1 MMGKDFW
8 EDVDID
14 TLHLETQIKQ
24 MAVDLIT
31 EYGVNLSESDLLRIN
46 GAKDSQSDPIKRALL
61 MTCLEF
67 YMTTDYAPKSIE
79 TKYVPIKKWWQ
90 VWK

>member
-46 GAKDSQSDPIKRALL
+46 GAKLNLL
-61 MTCLEF
+61 PLLT
-67 YMTTDYAPKSIE
+67 
-79 TKYVPIKKWWQ
+79 
-90 VWK
+90 